1 MSESPKRYWMS
12 LVGPD
17 APAEPDGD
25 PDFITTRRSFLKAAG
40 FTFAGAVASS
50 CSRAPEVG
58 AIPYVQQPEG
68 LVAGRPV
75 LYASTCN
82 ACEARCGLLVTN
94 RDGRPVK
101 IEGNA
106 DHPLSGGATC
116 AIGQASL
123 LGLYDSQRLAYPTR
137 RGQRSTWAE
146 VDREIAAALD
156 RIRRAGGAVR
166 ILTPTITSPTAAS
179 VIADFAGTFKNAR
192 HVSYDPLSASA
203 ILEAHALTHGARLLP
218 RYRFDRADAIVS
230 FDADFLGTW
239 ISPVE
244 YTRGYSN
251 RRRIGERAPADA
263 RYHLQVESRLSLTG
277 SNADRRL
284 RVAPGEIGHVA
295 THLAARLARRAGTAF
310 VTAGLA
316 PSISEP
322 EIEVAADRL
331 WAARG
336 RALVVSGSQDV
347 RVQVLCNFINQLVGA
362 YGAYGATL
370 DLERPSYQRQ
380 GSDGDLAGLRAEL
393 ARGDVQALVVAGVN
407 PAYDLPGGAG
417 FINDLQRVPLLVS
430 AADRLDETAALAQ
443 FVCPDHHYLES
454 WSDAEAVSGVV
465 SLAQPVVAPLRD
477 TRSLIESLSLWTTG
491 KTRTA
496 LDLVRGH
503 WEQAIYPRA
512 AAAPSPEPRASS
524 PEPRVPSPEF
534 RAPRPE
540 PRAASLESFA
550 MFWDRTLER
559 GVTEIAAAK
568 APPAARPFDA
578 GSVRPI
584 LRGDEPA
591 SGSFS
596 LVLYPKIGMLDGRH
610 GHNAWLHELPD
621 PVTKV
626 TWDNYACVSPAA
638 ARRLDL
644 HDGDV
649 VRVATEE
656 GAVALELPA
665 FVQPGMHDAVVAI
678 AVGYGRAGT
687 DRFAKVGPPWIEAR
701 PRAGVVGVAA
711 SAFVTFAEGA
721 RQNEGRVVTLVKT
734 GRTQPLAST
743 QIHHS
748 LAAQSPP
755 AGTPGTPGTAG
766 TKDGGIIQEITSAEL
781 RAAPTPPHKET
792 GDLWPADHEYSGH
805 RWGMSIDLD
814 SCTGCSACVIACQA
828 ENNIPV
834 VGQDEVRR
842 QREMHW
848 LRIDRYYS
856 GSDEAPE
863 VAHQPM
869 LCQHCDHAPCE
880 TVCPVIATSHTDEG
894 LNEQV
899 YNRCVGTRYCANN
912 CPYKVRRFNWFDY
925 PHEDRLQNLV
935 FNPNVTVRSRGVMEK
950 CTFCV
955 QRIEE
960 TKIEARRTGS
970 PLADGAIKT
979 ACEQVCPAEAIV
991 FGDLHDPKSR
1001 VAALAGSRR
1010 AYRVLEDL
1018 GTGPAVRYLKLVQH
1032 D

>member
-1 MSESPKRYWMS
+1 MPENPRRYWMS
-12 LVGPD
+12 LVAD

-50 CSRAPEVG
+50 CSRGPEVS
-58 AIPYVQQPEG
+58 AIPYVVQPEG

-75 LYASTCN
+75 LYASTCG
-82 ACEARCGLLVTN
+82 ACEARCGLLVTT

-101 IEGNA
+101 LEGNT

-116 AIGQASL
+116 AAGQASL
-123 LGLYDSQRLAYPTR
+123 LGLYDSLRLAYPLR

-146 VDREIAAALD
+146 VDRAILAELD

-166 ILTPTITSPTAAS
+166 ILTPTITSPTTAA
-179 VIADFAGTFKNAR
+179 VIAEFVATFKNAR
-192 HVSYDPLSASA
+192 HVSYDPIPASA
-203 ILEAHALTHGARLLP
+203 VLEAHALTHGARLLP
-218 RYRFDRADAIVS
+218 HYRFDRADAIVS

-244 YTRGYSN
+244 YTRGYAG
-251 RRRIGERAPADA
+251 RRRVGERVPAVSP
-263 RYHLQVESRLSLTG
+263 YHLQIESRLSLTG

-284 RVAPGEIGHVA
+284 RAAPGEIGHLA
-295 THLAARLARRAGTAF
+295 THLAARLARRAGTPFPADG
-310 VTAGLA
+310 VV
-316 PSISEP
+316 PSPADAELD
-322 EIEVAADRL
+322 VAADRL

-336 RALVVSGSQDV
+336 RALVVSASEDV
-347 RVQVLCNFINQLVGA
+347 RVQLLCNLMNQMI
-362 YGAYGATL
+362 GAYGATL

-380 GSDGDLAGLRAEL
+380 GRDTDLAVLGAEL
-393 ARGDVQALVVAGVN
+393 SRGEVQALVVAGVN
-407 PAYDLPGGAG
+407 PVYDLPDAATLMA
-417 FINDLQRVPLLVS
+417 DLRRVPLVVS
-430 AADRLDETAALAQ
+430 TAERVDETAALAQ
-443 FVCPDHHYLES
+443 FVCPEPHYLES
-454 WSDAEAVSGVV
+454 WGDAEAVSGVV
-465 SLAQPVVAPLRD
+465 SLVQPVVAPLGD
-477 TRSLIESLSLWTTG
+477 TRSLIESLSLWGSGAQTA
-491 KTRTA
+491 A
-496 LDLVRGH
+496 LDRIRGH
-503 WEQAIYPRA
+503 WERAIYPRA
-512 AAAPSPEPRASS
+512 GSS
-524 PEPRVPSPEF
+524 DP
-534 RAPRPE
+534 
-540 PRAASLESFA
+540 FA
-550 MFWDRTLER
+550 TFWDRTLER
-559 GVTEIAAAK
+559 GVVEIPEAK
-568 APPAARPFDA
+568 PSTPARPRPFDA
-578 GSVRPI
+578 SAVRPI
-584 LRGDEPA
+584 LRPDAPA
-591 SGSFS
+591 AASFA
-596 LVLYPKIGMLDGRH
+596 LVLYPTIGMLDGRH

-626 TWDNYACVSPAA
+626 TWDNYACLSPAA
-638 ARRLDL
+638 ARTLDI

-649 VRVATEE
+649 VRVTAT
-656 GAVALELPA
+656 GTPALELPA
-665 FVQPGMHDAVVAI
+665 FVQPGQHDAVVAI
-678 AVGYGRAGT
+678 AIGYGRAGT

-701 PRAGVVGVAA
+701 PQVGLVGVAA
-711 SAFVTFAEGA
+711 SPLVAMGEGGRQSSGRAVT
-721 RQNEGRVVTLVKT
+721 VVKT
-734 GRTQPLAST
+734 GRTHPLAST
-743 QIHHS
+743 QIHHT
-748 LAAQSPP
+748 LAHAP
-755 AGTPGTPGTAG
+755 AS
-766 TKDGGIIQEITSAEL
+766 DEGIIQEVTLAEL
-781 RAAPTPPHKET
+781 RSAPAPKHEEA
-792 GDLWPADHEYSGH
+792 GDLWPADHQYPEH

-848 LRIDRYYS
+848 IRIDRYYS
-856 GSDEAPE
+856 GNDEAPG

-894 LNEQV
+894 LNEQI

-960 TKIEARRTGS
+960 TKIEARRTGT
-970 PLADGAIKT
+970 PIADGAVKS
-979 ACEQVCPAEAIV
+979 ACQQVCPAEAIV

-1001 VAALAGSRR
+1001 VAALARSGR

-1018 GTGPAVRYLKLVQH
+1018 GTAPAVRYLKVVRH
-1032 D
+1032 E